1 MDDIQQMCEYVALV
15 ELRSF
20 TAVAKRFFLSQ
31 STVSK
36 RLKRM
41 EDELGVTLIE
51 RGSKSVAPTEEGMLA
66 YQAFKDIIARYD
78 ALETSLTALNR
89 ERTGVLSIGVL
100 YHGVEELA
108 APFVSE
114 FKKACPNVKVRYVPC
129 QNYQVAERLASE
141 EIDVGFAGIA
151 LEGGEAVSFA
161 PDARFSYIPIRR
173 QVERCA
179 MSPESPLA
187 KLDVV
192 DVADLAGHTFLC
204 VSDEGMGSEMAKE
217 LFGCDKTIDAGQV
230 DMVPMMLVENPDAF
244 VISDDLIEKRFSHN
258 LAFRP
263 LSRPVFNAS
272 YCFVRR
278 KDDDNPLVSLFEK
291 TIHELG

>member
-1 MDDIQQMCEYVALV
+1 MDDIQQMREYVALV
-15 ELRSF
+15 ELCSF
-20 TAVAKRFFLSQ
+20 TAVAKRFYLSQ

-51 RGSKSVAPTEEGMLA
+51 RGSKSVAPTQEGLVA
-66 YQAFKDIIARYD
+66 YEAFKDIIARYD
-78 ALETSLTALNR
+78 ALETSLAALNR

-100 YHGVEELA
+100 YHGVDELT
-108 APFVSE
+108 APFVRD
-114 FKKACPNVKVRYVPC
+114 FKKVCPNVKVRYVPC
-129 QNYQVAERLASE
+129 QNYQVIERLASK
-141 EIDVGFAGIA
+141 EIDVGFAGVA
-151 LEGGEAVSFA
+151 LDGDTLFA
-161 PDARFSYIPIRR
+161 PDPRFLYIPIRQ

-187 KLDVV
+187 KLDVI
-192 DVADLAGHTFLC
+192 DVADLASHTFLC
-204 VSDEGMGSEMAKE
+204 VSDEGMGPEMARGV
-217 LFGCDKTIDAGQV
+217 FGCEKTIDAGQV

-244 VISDDLIEKRFSHN
+244 VISDDLIERRFSHT

-278 KDDDNPLVSLFEK
+278 KDDDNPLVALFEK

>member
-1 MDDIQQMCEYVALV
+1 MDDIQQMREYVALV

-51 RGSKSVAPTEEGMLA
+51 RGSKSVAPTQEGMLA
-66 YQAFKDIIARYD
+66 YEAFKDIIARYD
-78 ALETSLTALNR
+78 TFETSLSALNR

-114 FKKACPNVKVRYVPC
+114 FKRACPNVKVRYVPC
-129 QNYQVAERLASE
+129 QNYQVSERLASK
-141 EIDVGFAGIA
+141 EIDVGFAGVTLSNDSVA
-151 LEGGEAVSFA
+151 FS
-161 PDARFSYIPIRR
+161 PDSRFSYIPIRR
-173 QVERCA
+173 QIERCA
-179 MSPESPLA
+179 MSPASSLA
-187 KLDVV
+187 KLDVI
-192 DVADLAGHTFLC
+192 DIADLAEHTFLC
-204 VSDEGMGSEMAKE
+204 VSDEGMGPEMAKE
-217 LFGCDKTIDAGQV
+217 VFGCELTLDAGQV

-244 VISDDLIEKRFSHN
+244 VISDDLIEKRFDHM
-258 LAFRP
+258 LAFKP
-263 LSRPVFNAS
+263 LSTPVFGAS

-278 KDDDNPLVSLFEK
+278 KDDANPLVALFEK